1 MVSVR
6 AVGRAMQVALGVA
19 EVLSKIVTHRLL
31 EPAIKLDEPDDW
43 FTEKGIR
50 PRIVGEFE
58 DSALLKAFGQAGAG
72 LFPVPSIVE
81 AEVCRQYHA
90 RPIGVVDGVVE
101 RFYAI
106 SVERRVTHPAV
117 AAICTAART
126 KLFE

>member
-19 EVLSKIVTHRLL
+19 EVLSKLVTHRLL

-81 AEVCRQYHA
+81 A
-90 RPIGVVDGVVE
+90 
-101 RFYAI
+101 
-106 SVERRVTHPAV
+106 
-117 AAICTAART
+117 
-126 KLFE
+126 